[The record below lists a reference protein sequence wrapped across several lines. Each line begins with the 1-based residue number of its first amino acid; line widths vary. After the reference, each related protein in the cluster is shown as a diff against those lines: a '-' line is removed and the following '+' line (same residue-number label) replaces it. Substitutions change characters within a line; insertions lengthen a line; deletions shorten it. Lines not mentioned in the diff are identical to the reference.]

1 MSHVQL
7 LHICTATL
15 IFTVDICPDWQDLA
29 EDILMVTFDSVLIS
43 PNCHHKRGV
52 TLLTQLEGLGG
63 SAELGIS
70 RSALEMFRLQ
80 WKIPSRWGELA
91 CPAW

>member
-15 IFTVDICPDWQDLA
+15 IFTVGICPDWQDLA

-43 PNCHHKRGV
+43 PNCHHKGV
-52 TLLTQLEGLGG
+52 
-63 SAELGIS
+63 
-70 RSALEMFRLQ
+70 
-80 WKIPSRWGELA
+80 
-91 CPAW
+91 